1 MVRVK
6 LFANFREVAGVKE
19 VEVEASSVGEI
30 LERLVEQFPKLG
42 DMFYEGG
49 EKGEKRVR
57 DYVNIMVNGKNVRGK
72 LDYAV
77 DEKDEVAIF
86 PPVSGG

>member
-19 VEVEASSVGEI
+19 VEVEAGSVGEV
-30 LERLVEQFPKLG
+30 LEKLAEQFPKLG
-42 DMFYEGG
+42 DMFYDRRGR
-49 EKGEKRVR
+49 EKKVR

-72 LDYAV
+72 LDYTV